1 MKHGRDTASLLLF
14 IDFIADD
21 HFLQTNA
28 SNDDELCLALIAAA
42 KERNTRVRNK
52 FYFENVIPLYTLQR
66 RDFRSH
72 FGGYFGSSIF
82 VAIWWLFLKTS

>member
-28 SNDDELCLALIAAA
+28 SNDDELCLASIAAA
-42 KERNTRVRNK
+42 KERKTRVRNK
-52 FYFENVIPLYTLQR
+52 FYFENVIPLYR
-66 RDFRSH
+66 EDDFRSH
-72 FGGYFGSSIF
+72 FSVSRSTYGGFS
-82 VAIWWLFLKTS
+82 